1 MNKDRYDAT
10 RDPRTGRPPL
20 PIDSANNERSKG
32 CDATKDPRTG
42 RPQLPI
48 DRAEDPKKL
57 QEAVEPLEKPAEQ
70 ATVPAMKGVHREKVA
85 DEMDHTDGVTG
96 T

>member
-20 PIDSANNERSKG
+20 PIDSANKQMSKG
-32 CDATKDPRTG
+32 YDATKDPRTG

-48 DRAEDPKKL
+48 DR
-57 QEAVEPLEKPAEQ
+57 VEEQ
-70 ATVPAMKGVHREKVA
+70 
-85 DEMDHTDGVTG
+85 
-96 T
+96 